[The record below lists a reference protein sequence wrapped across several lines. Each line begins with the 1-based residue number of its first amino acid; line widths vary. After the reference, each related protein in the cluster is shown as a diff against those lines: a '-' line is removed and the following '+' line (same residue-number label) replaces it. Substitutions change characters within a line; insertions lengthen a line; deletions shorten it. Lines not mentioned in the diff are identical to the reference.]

1 MAHSKPIP
9 FTPARIYTLG
19 PKGTFSDKA
28 AQRLLAHLSEAH
40 LPYSTA
46 GAGAAQSQAPRG
58 GKEGKGKPPRIVYT
72 RTIPEVLSRTEED
85 HEALGIFPIE
95 NSDTGTVVFAQDRL
109 VRHKVVI
116 ELEIN
121 VRVSFSLLAN
131 APLDQ
136 VKTVYAQPV
145 ACDQCSILMESRF
158 PAAKVVFTPS
168 NIASGRRFLATR
180 NRGPRAAIV
189 PPEYGEAHSEF
200 LVDREVQNHSAHFT
214 RFLVVRARGGE
225 TRKKPHTIA
234 GHDFSRGKTSLLI
247 EPREDYPGLL
257 YELLRIFNKHRLN
270 LCRLESRP
278 AKGGPWTY
286 VFFLDV
292 TNNEHTAACLK
303 ELDDGERK
311 VTVLGSFDTLEET

>member
-1 MAHSKPIP
+1 MARTKPNS
-9 FTPARIYTLG
+9 FTPARIFTLG
-19 PKGTFSDKA
+19 PAGTFSDKA
-28 AQRLLAHLSEAH
+28 AQRLKAHLLNEPH
-40 LPYSTA
+40 LKT
-46 GAGAAQSQAPRG
+46 PREG
-58 GKEGKGKPPRIVYT
+58 REGKGKPPRIVYT
-72 RTIPEVLSRTEED
+72 RTIPEVLSRTEAD
-85 HEALGIFPIE
+85 PEALGIFPIE

-109 VRHKVVI
+109 VQHKVVI
-116 ELEIN
+116 DLEIN

-131 APLDQ
+131 APLEQ

-158 PAAKVVFTPS
+158 PDAKVVLTPS
-168 NIASGRRFLATR
+168 NIESGRKFLATR
-180 NRGPRAAIV
+180 GRGPRAAIV
-189 PPEYGEAHSEF
+189 PPEYGEAHKEF
-200 LVDREVQNHSAHFT
+200 LVDTEVQNYKTHFT
-214 RFLVVRARGGE
+214 RFLVVRATGGE
-225 TRKKPHTIA
+225 TRGKTRKKSLSIT

>member
-1 MAHSKPIP
+1 MAHTKPIP
-9 FTPARIYTLG
+9 FTPARLYTLG

-28 AQRLLAHLSEAH
+28 ARRLKEHLLQAHL
-40 LPYSTA
+40 LPSTTGA
-46 GAGAAQSQAPRG
+46 GAGKSKASR
-58 GKEGKGKPPRIVYT
+58 EGKGKPPQIVYT

-85 HEALGIFPIE
+85 QEALGIFPIE

-109 VRHKVVI
+109 VQHKVVI

-131 APLDQ
+131 APLEQ

-158 PAAKVVFTPS
+158 PDVKVALTPS
-168 NIASGRRFLATR
+168 NIESGRKFLATR
-180 NRGPRAAIV
+180 SRGPRAAIV
-189 PPEYGEAHSEF
+189 PPEYGEAHKEF
-200 LVDREVQNHSAHFT
+200 LVDTEVQNYMTHFT
-214 RFLVVRARGGE
+214 RFLVVRATG
-225 TRKKPHTIA
+225 KKPLTNI

-278 AKGGPWTY
+278 TKEGPWTY

-292 TNNEHTAACLK
+292 TNNEHTAACL
-303 ELDDGERK
+303 EDLEDDERK
-311 VTVLGSFDTLEET
+311 VTVLGSFDTLEEA

>member
-1 MAHSKPIP
+1 MPQTNPIQSA
-9 FTPARIYTLG
+9 PARLYTLG

-28 AQRLLAHLSEAH
+28 ARRLLAHLLESA
-40 LPYSTA
+40 PIK
-46 GAGAAQSQAPRG
+46 GASRSRTPGEDQ
-58 GKEGKGKPPRIVYT
+58 GKPPPIAYT
-72 RTIPEVLSRTEED
+72 RTIPEVLSRTEAD
-85 HEALGIFPIE
+85 PEALGIIPIE

-136 VKTVYAQPV
+136 VRTVYVQPV
-145 ACDQCSILMESRF
+145 ACDQCSKLMESRF
-158 PAAKVVFTPS
+158 PDAKVALTPS
-168 NIASGRRFLATR
+168 NIESGRKFLATR
-180 NRGPRAAIV
+180 SRGPRAAIV

-200 LVDREVQNHSAHFT
+200 LVDTEVQNHMTHFT
-214 RFLVVRARGGE
+214 RFLVVRS
-225 TRKKPHTIA
+225 TREKPLPNTR
-234 GHDFSRGKTSLLI
+234 HDVSRGKTSLLI

-257 YELLRIFNKHRLN
+257 YELLSIFNKHSLN

-278 AKGGPWTY
+278 TKEGPWTY
-286 VFFLDV
+286 MFFLDV

-303 ELDDGERK
+303 ELDSSERK
-311 VTVLGSFDTLEET
+311 VTVLGSFDTLEEG